1 MIIVTLDRL
10 QQWLLR
16 AGLAMSVVLL
26 VRFAIDFY
34 EEMPWW
40 LAVPF
45 CALVIIA
52 LWVSAANVFGVT
64 KTDADYPHHW
74 GTKRL
79 MLLALIPLGFLASS
93 LDCTGL
99 SLRGCSLFC
108 TLVKLAWIPLMAAS
122 CVVYFVTKKR
132 GWLVAIA
139 GMSFVPLFPH
149 CVCYNV
155 GNTWWIDR
163 IGASPLCYGWGFTVS
178 LIAVASLTKGRGVG
192 LSLAVCLAI
201 IVGAFGFFVSHHYFQ
216 MPW

>member
-1 MIIVTLDRL
+1 MIIVAIDRL

-16 AGLAMSVVLL
+16 TGLAVSAVLL

-34 EEMPWW
+34 EGMPWW

-45 CALVIIA
+45 CALVVIA
-52 LWVSAANVFGVT
+52 LWASAANVFGVT
-64 KTDADYPHHW
+64 KTDVNARSGWDS
-74 GTKRL
+74 KRL
-79 MLLALIPLGFLASS
+79 ILMAVIPLGFLASS

-108 TLVKLAWIPLMAAS
+108 TFVKLVWIPVMAAS
-122 CVVYFVTKKR
+122 CLVYSVTKKR
-132 GWLVAIA
+132 GWLAAIA

-163 IGASPLCYGWGFTVS
+163 IGTSPLCYGWGFTVS
-178 LIAVASLTKGRGVG
+178 LLAVGSLIKGRSFG
-192 LSLAVCLAI
+192 LSLVVCLAVI
-201 IVGAFGFFVSHHYFQ
+201 GGACTFFVAHHYFQ